1 MQMGGTTM
9 ALSGYPGLM
18 TGFSAGLMPGV
29 TTAHLLS
36 TESPSKVICL
46 SQVSLYLVI
55 YYIYVVISM

>member
-18 TGFSAGLMPGV
+18 TGFSGGLMSGV
-29 TTAHLLS
+29 TTVNLLS
-36 TESPSKVICL
+36 TEIPSKVICL

-55 YYIYVVISM
+55 YYFYVAISM